1 MAKKFTCEM
10 VDILNEMLG
19 DKCCAFR
26 FELVTRDRNND
37 VLENP
42 HIRIIPVFSTFISSC
57 IFNLTNQFYDW
68 LERFCKDRW
77 NVTLSYNNTRS
88 VIWTEEGWNTYK

>member
-1 MAKKFTCEM
+1 M

-19 DKCCAFR
+19 DKRCAFR

-37 VLENP
+37 VLENL
-42 HIRIIPVFSTFISSC
+42 HIKIIPVFSTFISSC

-88 VIWTEEGWNTYK
+88 VIWTEEGWDINEENE